1 MRPPVAPVNLVWT
14 FTRHET
20 AARFL
25 GEVKYPRETTSNLD
39 FSLGSRKIGY
49 HEISTGPRAVRCL
62 ERTCFRGFDH
72 ARTTMLTGVNDL
84 NFGSLGESWLNLVQS
99 TVLHGVSADGECL
112 ELLEVQVAFPAETE
126 GDELIRQFGD
136 TRLMAEMEKV
146 FFADGANALGHNY
159 ANLMQGP
166 GGRHDLEDIISLLRG
181 EPASKRAVLILRGR
195 GDGKVPC
202 INVIQ
207 FLVRAG
213 ALRTIYFARGQDAFK
228 KFYADALCIAKMARR
243 VAEALGL
250 PAGTVSGFIG
260 SSHVYHADRPAI
272 DDFLARGNRFL
283 RQGQLE
289 GVR

>member
-1 MRPPVAPVNLVWT
+1 
-14 FTRHET
+14 
-20 AARFL
+20 
-25 GEVKYPRETTSNLD
+25 
-39 FSLGSRKIGY
+39 
-49 HEISTGPRAVRCL
+49 
-62 ERTCFRGFDH
+62 
-72 ARTTMLTGVNDL
+72 MLTGVNDL
-84 NFGSLGESWLNLVQS
+84 RFGSLGEVWLNLVQT
-99 TVLHGVSADGECL
+99 TVHHGVSADGECL

-136 TRLMAEMEKV
+136 SRLMAEMEKV

-166 GGRHDLEDIISLLRG
+166 GGRHDLEDIVSLLRA

-202 INVIQ
+202 INVVQ

-243 VAEALGL
+243 VAAALSL
-250 PAGTVSGFIG
+250 PADNVSGFIG
-260 SSHVYHADRPAI
+260 SSHVYQTDRAAI
-272 DDFLARGNRFL
+272 DDFLARANRFL
-283 RQGQLE
+283 RHDQQLE